1 MRRVKVL
8 IKGRVH
14 GVFFRAHI
22 EQKAKSL
29 GITGSVRNVP
39 EGVEAVFE
47 GSDEKVKDIL
57 EFCALGPKGAK
68 VTAIEIQEEMYRRE
82 FDSFTKED

>member
-14 GVFFRAHI
+14 GVFFRVHI

-29 GITGSVRNVP
+29 GITGSVKNVP

-47 GSDEKVKDIL
+47 GADEKIKDML
-57 EFCALGPKGAK
+57 EFCAIGPKEAK
-68 VTAIEIQEEMYRRE
+68 VTCLEIQEEPYRGE
-82 FDSFTKED
+82 FDSFTRED

>member
-8 IKGRVH
+8 IKGKVH

-29 GITGSVRNVP
+29 RITGYVKNVP
-39 EGVEAVFE
+39 EGIEAVFE
-47 GSDEKVKDIL
+47 GSDEKVKDML
-57 EFCALGPKGAK
+57 EFCAIGPKEAK
-68 VTAIEIQEEMYRRE
+68 VTCIEIQEEPYQGECDGFMG
-82 FDSFTKED
+82 ED